1 MDEKDKGSYALNTI
15 GDILEYD
22 PLRLLDLG
30 NLFQLG
36 ASGGPGSILD
46 NEEAR
51 ATSNFEKLVEDKSRP
66 LKHTLIDA
74 TRLLPDVITTLVGP
88 GFASIKKAAK
98 NKATKEATELGE
110 KIAGKLVK
118 ERTEDAA
125 RNLTN
130 SMFFNRDAK
139 DMAGKAWL
147 RRLWENKE
155 AMNRIAGRNLTDEE
169 ITAVRNAIPKMVEP
183 EFNKLNDKVDRLNG
197 YINKAKRE
205 GIAEPLDLL
214 EGLTNYSDTR
224 ALYKR
229 VFELTDTELAT
240 FISNLKEAVE
250 NGKKLSSSHFNVE
263 RIVRGL
269 PKEKAANI
277 LRTFGK
283 NFTEF
288 NKDMLNPIFSGAA
301 AISQGAK
308 AVDSLIDKKET
319 ENKSGEVT
327 FSPLY
332 FMEGAEPTPIKDFI
346 ASMFNMDFDDPAR
359 FNQEDIE
366 TFITFLENNKYI
378 EPGSNEKLSPRQ
390 KVSVIRDIMKNKNIA
405 DKVKSDWL
413 NSPERAEW
421 Y

>member
-1 MDEKDKGSYALNTI
+1 MDEKDKGSYALNTME
-15 GDILEYD
+15 DILKYD
-22 PLRLLDLG
+22 PLRILDLG
-30 NLFQLG
+30 NLFQVG
-36 ASGGPGSILD
+36 VSKDSILN

-51 ATSNFEKLVEDKSRP
+51 ATSNFEKLVEDKNRP
-66 LKHTLIDA
+66 FEHTLIDA
-74 TRLLPDVITTLVGP
+74 TRLLPDIITTLAGP
-88 GFASIKKAAK
+88 GLASLKKAAK
-98 NKATKEATELGE
+98 NKAVKEATEVGE

-118 ERTEDAA
+118 ERTEEAA
-125 RNLTN
+125 KNLTK

-139 DMAGKAWL
+139 DMAGKTWL

-169 ITAVRNAIPKMVEP
+169 ITAVRNAIPKTVEP
-183 EFNKLNDKVDRLNG
+183 EINKLNDKVDKLKG
-197 YINKAKRE
+197 YINRAKQE
-205 GIAEPLDLL
+205 GIAEPQDIL
-214 EGLTNYSDTR
+214 EVLTNFSDTR
-224 ALYKR
+224 ALYKK
-229 VFELTDTELAT
+229 VFELTDTELET

-250 NGKKLSSSHFNVE
+250 NGKKISFSHFNVD

-277 LRTFGK
+277 LKTFGK

-288 NKDMLNPIFSGAA
+288 NKDMFNPIFSGAA

-308 AVDSLIDKKET
+308 AVDATLDRKEEKK
-319 ENKSGEVT
+319 KSGEVT
-327 FSPLY
+327 LSPRY

-346 ASMFNMDFDDPAR
+346 ASMFNMDFDDPSR

-366 TFITFLENNKYI
+366 TFIKFLENNKYI
-378 EPGSNEKLSPRQ
+378 EPGSNENLSPRQ

-405 DKVKSDWL
+405 DKIKSDWL
-413 NSPERAEW
+413 NSQERAEW